1 MSKLLSDEVRYYRY
15 LVLTLI
21 ILLGLS
27 AIFSILLSILLVHSN
42 LSWEHAETDILSA
55 LQNQIRLFLLAV

>member
-1 MSKLLSDEVRYYRY
+1 MNKLLTNEVRYYRY

-27 AIFSILLSILLVHSN
+27 AIFSILLSILLVRSN
-42 LSWEHAETDILSA
+42 QTWEHAESSMFSA
-55 LQNQIRLFLLAV
+55 LQSQIRFFLLAA